1 MERTSGLALDK
12 VKVALLVLIQ
22 QNAVDAYRV
31 APEAGPRTA
40 PLAYFVYSANVGAV
54 LKTMRRARAVP
65 AGSPGLAG
73 RPGTAAACSVCTRG
87 LQEAVCCAVR
97 GGGRCRPGPVRLG
110 RQRARRAGPRLT
122 CPGQAACFPCAASGG
137 VNGLSAL
144 QALAEHGRLRWDQ
157 LLHLVAGQLQRG
169 EDELAAQ
176 FRECFRRLVG
186 ARLVERAPPCDL
198 PPPAVRVHPGA
209 QVRRALP
216 RAQSRAPSE
225 EWGEGARACA
235 SRAGPRRRRRR
246 ARPRKRACWQTWP
259 SRRRTQSIAARALTC
274 RAARSWRRRPCQAC
288 GRRDQSCVA
297 LARAAA
303 HGAGG
308 VAGQKRKRGDG
319 SDSGPF
325 LWRLNFEEVTRRS
338 RCAPSSAPARAATH
352 AARPCAQQARRV
364 QVQPVR

>member
-65 AGSPGLAG
+65 TGSPGLAG

-87 LQEAVCCAVR
+87 LQEAICCAVR

-288 GRRDQSCVA
+288 GR
-297 LARAAA
+297 
-303 HGAGG
+303 
-308 VAGQKRKRGDG
+308 
-319 SDSGPF
+319 P
-325 LWRLNFEEVTRRS
+325 
-338 RCAPSSAPARAATH
+338 
-352 AARPCAQQARRV
+352 
-364 QVQPVR
+364 